1 MKAFKDKLRE
11 LRSQQDLSQKQL
23 ATKAGIS
30 VRSIAGYE
38 RGEAAPQP
46 TQLYKLAKTLQ
57 VSTEYLKNDAIEDP
71 SYGLDRMEYVE
82 EMRQKS
88 SLQDSLNLE
97 RMLEQNQALF
107 AGGSIS
113 EDAKDAYFQAL
124 MKAYLECK
132 EAAKETFGKKT
143 KAPK

>member
-11 LRSQQDLSQKQL
+11 LRSQQNLSQKQL

-113 EDAKDAYFQAL
+113 EDAKDAYFQAV

>member
-38 RGEAAPQP
+38 RGEAAPHP

-124 MKAYLECK
+124 MKAYLESK